1 MNTRFFLPAYCAAAA
16 LLMTCV
22 ALEADPGDDLIKSG
36 DVFDSKL
43 EESQALKFY
52 LPAEKLQP
60 KNARLLVSISRQY
73 RHLAVDT
80 APREEKFKLNGIALS
95 YAQRAAALAPGDS
108 NAQLSV
114 AICYGKLLPLEGTK
128 EQLEASPRIKAA
140 ADKALKLDPRNDLA
154 WHVLGRWHKVLA
166 DVSGVKRALGSLIY
180 GKIPTSTN
188 EAAAKCFEKAI
199 EINPTRL
206 KHYIALGQT
215 YAQMGRVADARR
227 FIEKGLA
234 MPDLEK
240 DDPEMKFTGREAL
253 EKLH

>member
-1 MNTRFFLPAYCAAAA
+1 MSIRFFPQAFCAAAA
-16 LLMTCV
+16 LLLASI
-22 ALEADPGDDLIKSG
+22 ALEAEPGDELIKSG
-36 DVFDSKL
+36 DVFDAKL
-43 EESQALKFY
+43 EEAEALKFY

-60 KNARLLVSISRQY
+60 KNAPLLVSISRQY
-73 RHLAVDT
+73 RHKAVDA
-80 APREEKFKLNGIALS
+80 APREEKIKLSGIALR
-95 YAQRAAALAPGDS
+95 YAQRAAALAPNDS

-114 AICYGKLLPLEGTK
+114 AICYGKLLPFEGTK
-128 EQLEASPRIKAA
+128 EQLDASPRIKAA
-140 ADKALKLDPRNDLA
+140 ADRAIKLDPRNDLA

-166 DVSGVKRALGSLIY
+166 DVGGVQRVLGSFIY

-199 EINPTRL
+199 EINPNRL

-240 DDPEMKFTGREAL
+240 DDPEMKFNGREAL